1 MKRQELYNPKRDR
14 GSGNI
19 GAVNVGEYK
28 ERLKLIG
35 LVFVLPENAVSDA
48 HFADKLTGILA
59 QDSKSRFRQLNI

>member
-35 LVFVLPENAVSDA
+35 LVFVLPENAVSV
-48 HFADKLTGILA
+48 
-59 QDSKSRFRQLNI
+59 